1 MEQPRESELVKV
13 LVTVFAICAT
23 VGIGLF
29 YGGYEMD
36 PICFG
41 WFFCAIT
48 ALLLLRA
55 RPQCIT
61 IRIRAAGKKRL
72 VLTQNSSPKRIKQ
85 IKVI

>member
-1 MEQPRESELVKV
+1 MKPPQGESELVRV
-13 LVTVFAICAT
+13 LVTLFAICMV

-48 ALLLLRA
+48 ALLFLRA
-55 RPQCIT
+55 RPQSIT
-61 IRIRAAGKKRL
+61 IRLRAVGKKRL
-72 VLTQNSSPKRIKQ
+72 VLMQNPSPNKTNCCED
-85 IKVI
+85 